1 MGLPSATRL
10 ASPALILSLRR
21 LDSCSATHPAKLTST
36 SGRLQAESPRLAV
49 IRPSGVCRLPPT
61 GFVVRFRCV
70 DILPSA
76 LRHGVDEADIDHAI
90 RQAAVVE
97 EVGQDPTRYLV
108 IGPDR
113 SGNLL
118 ELIVMDRPQGA
129 AVIHAM
135 ALRAKYRLLLPPGES
150 R

>member
-1 MGLPSATRL
+1 MGAESSGRAQATGITESHIQNHARPSEAWFEV
-10 ASPALILSLRR
+10 LRR
-21 LDSCSATHPAKLTST
+21 SRRSV
-36 SGRLQAESPRLAV
+36 LA
-49 IRPSGVCRLPPT
+49 PKGASGVCRLPPT

-97 EVGQDPTRYLV
+97 EVAQDPTRYLV

-118 ELIVMDRPQGA
+118 G
-129 AVIHAM
+129 
-135 ALRAKYRLLLPPGES
+135 S
-150 R
+150 S